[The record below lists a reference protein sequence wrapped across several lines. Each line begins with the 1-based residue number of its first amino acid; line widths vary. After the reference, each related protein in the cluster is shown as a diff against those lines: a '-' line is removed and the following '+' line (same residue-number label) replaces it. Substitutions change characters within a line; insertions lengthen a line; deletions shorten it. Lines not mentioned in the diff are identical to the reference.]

1 MKGEGNVTTLGDR
14 GGGTTYTYG
23 TTLGKCRLYLK
34 QEQLKRQGGYST
46 VWFSIGCY
54 RGYYHYNDFFF
65 EFIVNKFLSNSN

>member
-46 VWFSIGCY
+46 VWFSIGW
-54 RGYYHYNDFFF
+54 
-65 EFIVNKFLSNSN
+65 